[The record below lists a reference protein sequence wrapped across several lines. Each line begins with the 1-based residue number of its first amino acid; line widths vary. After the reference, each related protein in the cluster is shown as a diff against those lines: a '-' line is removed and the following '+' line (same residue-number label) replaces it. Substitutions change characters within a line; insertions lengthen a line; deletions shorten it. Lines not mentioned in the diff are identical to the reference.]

1 MKKEKIIKEQKRED
15 IKISCLETFSKRLKE
30 TREKRGLTQS
40 ELAKRV
46 GLKTEKINFAELNI
60 KGRKIQI
67 EELTEI
73 AKELNVLSS
82 YLLGEIQT
90 TTNNDN
96 GLKDETNEAIKQ
108 WQLDNKLEILNTF
121 ILKLKKYNVI
131 YSMDALA
138 NVTYIRKDILGS
150 TLADIKQKVEN
161 KKDLSHNQTQKIH
174 KLVDFID
181 FSLKLGGMTD
191 YAGLNFIIREQKETV
206 EKVKEECKHIL
217 DYNMNKDIKIDFEK
231 IQAIDEILDR
241 FINYTNSG
249 IVKEI
254 MSDILEEIISERTSD
269 KNYYKKMKFE
279 A

>member
-1 MKKEKIIKEQKRED
+1 
-15 IKISCLETFSKRLKE
+15 
-30 TREKRGLTQS
+30 
-40 ELAKRV
+40 
-46 GLKTEKINFAELNI
+46 
-60 KGRKIQI
+60 
-67 EELTEI
+67 
-73 AKELNVLSS
+73 
-82 YLLGEIQT
+82 
-90 TTNNDN
+90 
-96 GLKDETNEAIKQ
+96 
-108 WQLDNKLEILNTF
+108 
-121 ILKLKKYNVI
+121 
-131 YSMDALA
+131 MDALA

-217 DYNMNKDIKIDFEK
+217 NYNMNKNIKIDFEK

-249 IVKEI
+249 IVKEV
-254 MSDILEEIISERTSD
+254 MSDILEEIIRERISD

-279 A
+279 E

>member
-60 KGRKIQI
+60 KGRKIQV

-96 GLKDETNEAIKQ
+96 GLKDETNETIKQ

-161 KKDLSHNQTQKIH
+161 KKDLSHNQTQKIQ
-174 KLVDFID
+174 KLIDFID

-249 IVKEI
+249 IVKEV
-254 MSDILEEIISERTSD
+254 MSDILEEIISERISD

-279 A
+279 Y

>member
-1 MKKEKIIKEQKRED
+1 MKKEKIIKKQKRED

-60 KGRKIQI
+60 KGRKIQV

-96 GLKDETNEAIKQ
+96 GLKDETNETIKQ

-161 KKDLSHNQTQKIH
+161 KKDLSHNQTQKIQ
-174 KLVDFID
+174 KLIDFID

-249 IVKEI
+249 IVKEV
-254 MSDILEEIISERTSD
+254 MSDILEEIISERISD

-279 A
+279 Y

>member
-46 GLKTEKINFAELNI
+46 GLKTEKRNFAELNI
-60 KGRKIQI
+60 KGRKIQV

-96 GLKDETNEAIKQ
+96 GLKDETNETIKQ

-161 KKDLSHNQTQKIH
+161 KKDLSHNQTQKIQ
-174 KLVDFID
+174 KLIDFID

-249 IVKEI
+249 IVKEV
-254 MSDILEEIISERTSD
+254 MSDILEEIISERISD

-279 A
+279 Y

>member
-96 GLKDETNEAIKQ
+96 GLKDETNETIKQ

-161 KKDLSHNQTQKIH
+161 KKDLSHNQTQKIQ
-174 KLVDFID
+174 KLIDFID

-249 IVKEI
+249 IVKEV

-279 A
+279 Y

>member
-1 MKKEKIIKEQKRED
+1 
-15 IKISCLETFSKRLKE
+15 
-30 TREKRGLTQS
+30 
-40 ELAKRV
+40 
-46 GLKTEKINFAELNI
+46 
-60 KGRKIQI
+60 
-67 EELTEI
+67 
-73 AKELNVLSS
+73 
-82 YLLGEIQT
+82 
-90 TTNNDN
+90 
-96 GLKDETNEAIKQ
+96 
-108 WQLDNKLEILNTF
+108 
-121 ILKLKKYNVI
+121 
-131 YSMDALA
+131 MDALA

-161 KKDLSHNQTQKIH
+161 KKDLSHNQTQKIQ
-174 KLVDFID
+174 KLIDFID

-249 IVKEI
+249 IVKEV
-254 MSDILEEIISERTSD
+254 MSDILEEIISERISD

-279 A
+279 Y

>member
-1 MKKEKIIKEQKRED
+1 MKKEKIIKEKKRED

-96 GLKDETNEAIKQ
+96 GLKDETNETIKQ

-161 KKDLSHNQTQKIH
+161 KKDLSHNQTQKIQ
-174 KLVDFID
+174 KLIDFID

-249 IVKEI
+249 IVKEV
-254 MSDILEEIISERTSD
+254 MSDILEEIISERISD

-279 A
+279 Y

>member
-1 MKKEKIIKEQKRED
+1 MKKGKIIKEQKRED
-15 IKISCLETFSKRLKE
+15 IRISCLETFSKRLKE

-161 KKDLSHNQTQKIH
+161 KKDLSHNQTQKIQ

-217 DYNMNKDIKIDFEK
+217 DYNMNKNIKIDFEK

-241 FINYTNSG
+241 FINYANSG
-249 IVKEI
+249 IVKEV
-254 MSDILEEIISERTSD
+254 MSDILEEIIRERISD

-279 A
+279 E